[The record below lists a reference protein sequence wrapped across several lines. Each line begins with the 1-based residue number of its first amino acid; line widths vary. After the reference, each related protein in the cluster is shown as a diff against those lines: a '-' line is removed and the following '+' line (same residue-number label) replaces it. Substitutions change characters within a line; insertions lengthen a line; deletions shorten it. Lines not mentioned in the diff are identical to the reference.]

1 MEDKMMMYLDTAG
14 GIWILFVMF
23 LFLELWIFRTKIG
36 GWLIDG
42 PHK

>member
-1 MEDKMMMYLDTAG
+1 
-14 GIWILFVMF
+14 MF